1 MVMGPGVIE
10 FDPIDHRA
18 GRWAVRRTSWRFAG
32 RSGTLWA
39 VAGRDSHGRPYTA
52 LFGPGV
58 DEARSARRFAHLAA
72 TDGFVVAAHAA
83 GLSVEW

>member
-1 MVMGPGVIE
+1 MGPGVVE
-10 FDPIDHRA
+10 FDPINHLA

-32 RSGTLWA
+32 CSGTLWA
-39 VAGRDSHGRPYTA
+39 AAGRDSHGRPYTA

-58 DEARSARRFAHLAA
+58 GEARSARRFAHLAA
-72 TDGFVVAAHAA
+72 TRGFAVAARTF